1 MLCLSLLS
9 VTVILLAEVTT
20 DTVPLDFSS
29 PEDQEMFQKYGILE
43 GIKKIKKESYATKV
57 AEAYG
62 QGEHLLACDEIDIPK
77 KDHLK
82 KVSNTA
88 QAFRDRAQYL
98 KFIQPVSQEMPLEY
112 ANKEISRCHKSYRE
126 QYTRQLCIHERR
138 RGVRCPGDETEL
150 LPKHQKIPK
159 TRQCRRIITKIR
171 EVEKDYKTA
180 FEKYTELQSKIFKSG
195 SENIDLPVW
204 KEFCFQELEVLGINT
219 EYEAYLSIF
228 KELECREEISR
239 SKNVPKVM
247 VDKLE
252 QLEEMNKGKTESW
265 LRRKKIEDMERER
278 LKSLEKEEQ
287 ERIRFLEGDEDKS
300 EEDDIFDKSGKFKM
314 DL

>member
-1 MLCLSLLS
+1 MLSLLLLS
-9 VTVILLAEVTT
+9 VTVILLADVTT

-29 PEDQEMFQKYGILE
+29 PEDQEMFQKYGIVE
-43 GIKKIKKESYATKV
+43 GIKKIRKEGYAARV

-62 QGEHLLACDEIDIPK
+62 QGEHLLACDEIDIPV

-98 KFIQPVSQEMPLEY
+98 KFIQPVSQEMPMEY
-112 ANKEISRCHKSYRE
+112 ANKEIAKCHKSYRE
-126 QYTRQLCIHERR
+126 QYNRQLCIHERR

-150 LPKHQKIPK
+150 LPKHKKIPK
-159 TRQCRRIITKIR
+159 PRQCRRIITKIQ
-171 EVEKDYKTA
+171 EVEREYKTA
-180 FEKYTELQSKIFKSG
+180 YEKYTELQSGIFKSG
-195 SENIDLPVW
+195 AEDIDLPLW
-204 KEFCFQELEVLGINT
+204 KEFCFQELEVLGLNT

-228 KELECREEISR
+228 KELDCRQEISR
-239 SKNVPKVM
+239 SESVPKVM

-252 QLEEMNKGKTESW
+252 KLEEMSKGKTESW
-265 LRRKKIEDMERER
+265 LRRKKIEAMERER
-278 LKSLEKEEQ
+278 LKDLEKEEQ
-287 ERIRFLEGDEDKS
+287 DRIRFLDGVEDEL
-300 EEDDIFDKSGKFKM
+300 EEDDIMDSSGKFKM